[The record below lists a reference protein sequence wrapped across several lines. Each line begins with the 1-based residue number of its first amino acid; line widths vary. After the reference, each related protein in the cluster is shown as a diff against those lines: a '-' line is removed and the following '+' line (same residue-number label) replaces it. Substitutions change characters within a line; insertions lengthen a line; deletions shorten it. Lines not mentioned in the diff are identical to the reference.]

1 MIARVERDGV
11 CVAYR
16 VEGAGPGLV
25 LVHGT
30 GADGESNWAPMAAEL
45 ARDWTVVRPDYA
57 GSGQTRDGGGPL
69 TVTDLAA
76 QVVMAAEAA
85 GLARFDLVGFS
96 LGAAVAATIA
106 ADRPERVRRLGLLGP
121 LLSASDPRLQ
131 LEFRL
136 WRDLIDRDRATLA
149 RLIVLTGFSPA
160 FVSQLG
166 AAGLD
171 ALIGLI
177 HDGNDWA
184 GMARQVELDL
194 ILDVAA
200 AARQIACPTL
210 VVGQRLDHMVPVEQA
225 RAVAA
230 AIPGARYAEIDTGH
244 LGLLERPGEV
254 VGLLRGFL
262 RDGT

>member
-1 MIARVERDGV
+1 MIERVERNGV
-11 CVAYR
+11 SIAYR
-16 VEGAGPGLV
+16 VEGNGPGLV

-30 GADGESNWAPMAAEL
+30 GADGDTNWAALAADL
-45 ARDWTVVRPDYA
+45 ARDWRVVRPDYA
-57 GSGQTRDGGGPL
+57 GSGQTRDGGGAL
-69 TVTDLAA
+69 TVAGLAA
-76 QVVMAAEAA
+76 QVTAAAEAA
-85 GLARFDLVGFS
+85 GLERFDLVGFS

-106 ADRPERVRRLGLLGP
+106 ADRPERVRRLVLLGP
-121 LLSASDPRLQ
+121 LLSAADPRLQ

-136 WRDLIDRDRATLA
+136 WRDLIERDRATLA

-166 AAGLD
+166 AEELD
-171 ALIGLI
+171 DLIGLI
-177 HDGNDWA
+177 LDGNDWE

-194 ILDVAA
+194 VLDVAA
-200 AARQIACPTL
+200 AARRIACPTL

-225 RAVAA
+225 RAAAA

-254 VGLLRGFL
+254 AVLLRGFL
-262 RDGT
+262 REDA